1 MAKKAQS
8 ATASV
13 NGSFERVEDPR
24 ERIIAAA
31 RTVFIEQGFDIA
43 TVREI
48 TLRADVNVAAI
59 NYYFGSKDEL
69 ISEVLSI
76 MMEPYTSARLAAL
89 EACQKAAHP
98 NTPALQDIAEA
109 LVRPMVQFSRDA
121 AGDRPLI
128 RLIQQV
134 RSRPREI
141 TTRFFLRRVDPA
153 VFRFIDAFNHAV
165 PSLERR
171 DVFWRYNFAI
181 GSVMQVLTDS
191 DHATYR
197 LKNLSGGL
205 CDTDDDE
212 QIIAQLTAFV
222 CAGFLA
228 QPAKIS
234 PKETASAQ
242 PE

>member
-8 ATASV
+8 PATTA
-13 NGSFERVEDPR
+13 NGQVDRTEDPR
-24 ERIIAAA
+24 DRIIAAA
-31 RTVFIEQGFDIA
+31 RAVFIEQGFDLA

-76 MMEPYTSARLAAL
+76 MMEPYTSARIAAL
-89 EACQKAAHP
+89 EACQSAAQP
-98 NTPALQDIAEA
+98 GTPTLQGVAEA

-121 AGDRPLI
+121 VGDRPLI
-128 RLIQQV
+128 RMIQQV

-153 VFRFIDAFNHAV
+153 VFRFIDAFSHAV
-165 PSLERR
+165 PTLERR

-228 QPAKIS
+228 PAVKISNKQTQPA
-234 PKETASAQ
+234 
-242 PE
+242 

>member
-8 ATASV
+8 PATTA
-13 NGSFERVEDPR
+13 NGPVDRTEDPR
-24 ERIIAAA
+24 DRIIAAA
-31 RTVFIEQGFDIA
+31 RAVFIEQGFDLA

-76 MMEPYTSARLAAL
+76 MMEPYTSARIAAL
-89 EACQKAAHP
+89 EACQSAAKP
-98 NTPALQDIAEA
+98 GTPTLQDVAEA

-121 AGDRPLI
+121 VGDRPLI
-128 RLIQQV
+128 RMIQQI

-153 VFRFIDAFNHAV
+153 VFRFIDAFSHVV
-165 PSLERR
+165 PTLERR

-228 QPAKIS
+228 PAVKIS
-234 PKETASAQ
+234 PKHTQ
-242 PE
+242 PA